1 MRKNI
6 LFLLTLSFT
15 MSTSASLPAH
25 IEVNAYTTSYYPIK
39 NRQLAT
45 HVYHLDQVE
54 LLEEQ
59 LSHHLSTNPQI
70 AETQIRQKMQ
80 SSAWKQTEQ
89 ALAEAYIGVT
99 EGWKNGITKVPAIL
113 FTHPET
119 RQSAVIYGE
128 TDIAK
133 ALQFYQQHENR

>member
-1 MRKNI
+1 
-6 LFLLTLSFT
+6 
-15 MSTSASLPAH
+15 MSALASLPTH

-45 HVYHLDQVE
+45 HIYHLDQVE

-59 LSHHLSTNPQI
+59 LSHYLSTNPQT
-70 AETQIRQKMQ
+70 AETQIRQKM
-80 SSAWKQTEQ
+80 SSSEWKQTEQ

-133 ALQFYQQHENR
+133 ALQFYQQYENR